1 MTPPTAFVFDLD
13 DTLYKER
20 DYVASCFEWI
30 GARLRASH
38 GAEHAP
44 EKLQSLFDAGADDA
58 IGTVCAEYG
67 VNDAEKAELIT
78 QMRAHPPAIALS
90 EDAAHL
96 LAWIRERNYS
106 FSIVTNGRSVTQR
119 RKVEALGLS
128 DALSVAISEEIGAA
142 KPDPTCF
149 SLAISAHGAD
159 RYFYV
164 GDNPKHD
171 FVGPNELGWATVMLK
186 DNGRNIHD
194 QMLKFPTNHQA
205 AVTIDDL
212 RELIALSSA
221 EC

>member
-1 MTPPTAFVFDLD
+1 MTLQAAFVFDLD

-20 DYVASCFEWI
+20 DYVASCFEWV

-38 GAEHAP
+38 GAEHAH
-44 EKLQSLFDAGADDA
+44 EKLQGLFDAGAGDA

-67 VNDAEKAELIT
+67 VNDAEKADLIT
-78 QMRAHPPAIALS
+78 QMRAHSPAITLS

-96 LAWIRERNYS
+96 LSWIRERNYN
-106 FSIVTNGRSVTQR
+106 FSIVTNGRSITQR
-119 RKVEALGLS
+119 RKMEALRLG

-142 KPDPTCF
+142 KPDPTCY
-149 SLAISAHGAD
+149 SLAISAHAAD

-171 FVGPNELGWATVMLK
+171 FVGPNELGWTTVMLR

-194 QMLKFPTNHQA
+194 QSRAFPANHQA

-212 RELIALSSA
+212 RELIALA
-221 EC
+221 GLET